1 MSITKDFGAIVG
13 KLRKEKGMTQ
23 KELAEKLYV
32 TASAVSKWENKG
44 VIPDGYILKELAS
57 IFDVSIE
64 ELLGSEEKSK
74 VDVCE
79 EQVVQEEK
87 GTVERV
93 KKAKLS
99 MGILLTVGIAVVLL
113 ALVVHGIRYKHNLSK
128 NTFNVVDEFYD
139 DTSKYWGYKSIYH
152 VVVVYEGELDSDI
165 QSEYVQE
172 IREDYS
178 KWYEKVE
185 VIIVSFF
192 EEYDKSKD
200 SVYGIEKQSFLLPLN

>member
-1 MSITKDFGAIVG
+1 MNNTKDFGAIVG

-32 TASAVSKWENKG
+32 TSSAVSKWENKG

-57 IFDVSIE
+57 IFEVSIE
-64 ELLGSEEKSK
+64 ELLGSEEK

-79 EQVVQEEK
+79 EQILQEENLSEEK
-87 GTVERV
+87 TG
-93 KKAKLS
+93 KAKY
-99 MGILLTVGIAVVLL
+99 MIKILLTVGIIIALL
-113 ALVVHGIRYKHNLSK
+113 AVIISRGLYNNLSK
-128 NTFNVVDEFYD
+128 TTFEIVDEFYD
-139 DTSKYWGYKSIYH
+139 NTSKYWDYECIYH
-152 VVVVYEGELDSDI
+152 VVVVYEGELDSEK

>member
-57 IFDVSIE
+57 IFEVSIE

-79 EQVVQEEK
+79 EQIHQEEK
-87 GTVERV
+87 GPEERA
-93 KKAKLS
+93 KKAKLL
-99 MGILLTVGIAVVLL
+99 MKILLTVGITVVLL
-113 ALVVHGIRYKHNLSK
+113 AVIVDGVLYKHNLSK

-139 DTSKYWGYKSIYH
+139 DTSKYWEYESIYH
-152 VVVVYEGELDSDI
+152 VVVVYEGELDSDV

>member
-1 MSITKDFGAIVG
+1 MIITKDFGAIVG

-32 TASAVSKWENKG
+32 TSSAVSKWENKG

-57 IFDVSIE
+57 IFEVSIE
-64 ELLGSEEKSK
+64 ELLGSAEKSK

-79 EQVVQEEK
+79 EQILQEEK
-87 GTVERV
+87 GPVERV

-99 MGILLTVGIAVVLL
+99 MGILLTVGIMIALL
-113 ALVVHGIRYKHNLSK
+113 AVFIGRVLSNNNLSK
-128 NTFNVVDEFYD
+128 TTFEIVDEFYD
-139 DTSKYWGYKSIYH
+139 DTSKYWDYECIYH
-152 VVVVYEGELDSDI
+152 VVVVYEGELDSDM

-200 SVYGIEKQSFLLPLN
+200 SVYGIEKQSFLIPLN